1 MKVLAAAD
9 RDALQSQSQ
18 LVFVS
23 KGMRAWLHAA
33 REITVVGIHP
43 SRVSSP
49 QVQPQSTEATMVAL
63 IADMALNTWKEAG
76 SW

>member
-9 RDALQSQSQ
+9 RDALQSQSH
-18 LVFVS
+18 LVLVS

-33 REITVVGIHP
+33 GEINVLAIRP
-43 SRVSSP
+43 SLVSSP
-49 QVQPQSTEATMVAL
+49 RVQPQSMDSTMVAL

>member
-9 RDALQSQSQ
+9 RDALHSQSQ
-18 LVFVS
+18 LVLVS

-33 REITVVGIHP
+33 GEINVAAIRP
-43 SRVSSP
+43 SLVSSP
-49 QVQPQSTEATMVAL
+49 RVQPQSMDSTMVAL

>member
-33 REITVVGIHP
+33 GETNVVGIH
-43 SRVSSP
+43 SSQVSSP
-49 QVQPQSTEATMVAL
+49 RVQPQSMDSTMVAL
-63 IADMALNTWKEAG
+63 IADMAFNTWKEAS

>member
-18 LVFVS
+18 MVFVN

-33 REITVVGIHP
+33 GEINVAGIHP
-43 SRVSSP
+43 SLVCCPR
-49 QVQPQSTEATMVAL
+49 VQPQSMDSAMVAL
-63 IADMALNTWKEAG
+63 IADMALHTWKEAG

>member
-1 MKVLAAAD
+1 MKVLAVAD

-18 LVFVS
+18 LVLVS

-33 REITVVGIHP
+33 GEINAVAIQPILVCCP
-43 SRVSSP
+43 R
-49 QVQPQSTEATMVAL
+49 VQPQSMDSTMVAL

>member
-1 MKVLAAAD
+1 MKVLAAVD

-23 KGMRAWLHAA
+23 KGMRAWLNAA
-33 REITVVGIHP
+33 GEINVVGIP
-43 SRVSSP
+43 PRQVSSP
-49 QVQPQSTEATMVAL
+49 RVQPQGMDSTMVAL

>member
-9 RDALQSQSQ
+9 RDALQSHSQ
-18 LVFVS
+18 LMFVS
-23 KGMRAWLHAA
+23 KGMKAWLQAVGG
-33 REITVVGIHP
+33 INVVDVHLSP
-43 SRVSSP
+43 VSSP
-49 QVQPQSTEATMVAL
+49 RVQPQSVDPTMVAL

>member
-18 LVFVS
+18 LMFVS

-33 REITVVGIHP
+33 GEINVVAIHP
-43 SRVSSP
+43 SPISSP
-49 QVQPQSTEATMVAL
+49 GVQPQGMDWTMVAL